1 MRWPWTKKPKPLA
14 IPPYAP
20 PVQPQQKRCD
30 SGIEVQEHD
39 TSQMTQTG
47 IHRAWRKMTGKDDKG
62 D

>member
-1 MRWPWTKKPKPLA
+1 MWPFRKKTKPLV

-20 PVQPQQKRCD
+20 PVQQQHKRGD

-47 IHRAWRKMTGKDDKG
+47 IFKAWRKMTGKNEG
-62 D
+62 N